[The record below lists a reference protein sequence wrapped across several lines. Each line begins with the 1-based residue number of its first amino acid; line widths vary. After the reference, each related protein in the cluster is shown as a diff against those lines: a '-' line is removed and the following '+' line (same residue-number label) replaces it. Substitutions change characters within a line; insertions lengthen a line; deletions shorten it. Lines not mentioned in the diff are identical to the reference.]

1 MKKRPLPRKEAD
13 LCTRCTTC
21 TAVCPVSRVAP
32 QFPGP
37 KQAGPGVERLNSR
50 DPSPGNDWMDL
61 CLGCRLCNV
70 ACPSGV
76 DIYELNLLKRVAD
89 RAGQRRVVRD
99 WLLSHTYLFGM
110 AGSRLSRLVNPFFG
124 NPLFKRILDVVMGVD
139 RKSKLPSYEPQSF
152 EQWFSTR
159 RFRSDRR
166 VAYFH
171 GCYTNTNE
179 TEVGKAV
186 VRVLE
191 KVGIET
197 ILPFQ
202 TCCGIPM
209 LGACDMDGARKAGLK
224 NVPALLKAVRSGLEI
239 VFSSSSCG
247 LMIRHE
253 YSRLLSIPGSEQVAA
268 HTHDFFEYLSGLT
281 ASGEIELKLSARP
294 VKVAY
299 FAPCHLKS
307 LGIGLPALH
316 VLRMIPEIEIRNLE
330 TNCCGLGGAY
340 GFKKEKAR
348 ISVDIGE
355 DLAEEI
361 AEVKPDLVVSDCE
374 GCRLQIETA
383 HRLESGASRR
393 SVGGCV
399 HPMTID
405 ITYPAMD
412 HSDRSGY

>member
-1 MKKRPLPRKEAD
+1 MRKKALPKKEAD
-13 LCTRCTTC
+13 LCTRCATC

-32 QFPGP
+32 RFPGP
-37 KQAGPGVERLNSR
+37 KQAGPGIERRNSP
-50 DPSPGNDWMDL
+50 DLLPGSEWMDL

-76 DIYELNLLKRVAD
+76 DIYELNLLKRTED
-89 RAGQRRVVRD
+89 RGRRRRIVRD

-110 AGSRLSRLVNPFFG
+110 AGSRLSRLVNPFLG
-124 NPLFKRILDVVMGVD
+124 NHLFKRILDVAIGVD
-139 RKSKLPSYEPQSF
+139 RRSALPSYEPQTF
-152 EQWFSTR
+152 QRWFSGR
-159 RFRSDRR
+159 HFRSDRR

-197 ILPFQ
+197 VLPFQ
-202 TCCGIPM
+202 TCCGIPL
-209 LGACDMDGARKAGLK
+209 LGACDMEGARKAGLK

-239 VFSSSSCG
+239 IFSSSSCG

-253 YSRLLSIPGSEQVAA
+253 YSRLLSIPGAEEVAA
-268 HTHDFFEYLSGLT
+268 HTHDFFEYLRSMT
-281 ASGEIELKLSARP
+281 ATGEIELKLRARP

-307 LGIGLPALH
+307 LGVGLPALDI
-316 VLRMIPEIEIRNLE
+316 LRMIPEIEIHNLE

-348 ISVDIGE
+348 ISADIGQ

-361 AEVKPDLVVSDCE
+361 AEVRPDFVISDCE
-374 GCRLQIETA
+374 GCRMQI
-383 HRLESGASRR
+383 RSLSGLK
-393 SVGGCV
+393 VV
-399 HPMTID
+399 HPAEVLAD
-405 ITYPAMD
+405 ALE
-412 HSDRSGY
+412 